1 MSDNPSDDKWVA
13 RFISAKGI
21 PVLITVLQEKN
32 MKKRKNALDVSVQV
46 EVLKAL
52 EILIQAPRGLKELSV
67 ADTLRELVL
76 ILDSDDVPLK
86 ASMLH
91 LLSFYCL
98 SAGEPEKGVELIL
111 EAFNAYRRSSKG
123 TISPT
128 RKRFLFVLTN
138 PYLLERKRFETVVE
152 SLFKVEST
160 DYILHAVSLLNAVV
174 NSPADIDK
182 RTQLRSELESLKLSE
197 ALKQLSDTY
206 GDHEELKE
214 QIDIYNE
221 EMEQDRKELA
231 ETAGSR

>member
-1 MSDNPSDDKWVA
+1 M
-13 RFISAKGI
+13 
-21 PVLITVLQEKN
+21 
-32 MKKRKNALDVSVQV
+32 
-46 EVLKAL
+46 
-52 EILIQAPRGLKELSV
+52 
-67 ADTLRELVL
+67 
-76 ILDSDDVPLK
+76 
-86 ASMLH
+86 
-91 LLSFYCL
+91 
-98 SAGEPEKGVELIL
+98 
-111 EAFNAYRRSSKG
+111 
-123 TISPT
+123 
-128 RKRFLFVLTN
+128 
-138 PYLLERKRFETVVE
+138 VE

>member
-128 RKRFLFVLTN
+128 RKKKKKKGFLSVLKN
-138 PYLLERKRFETVVE
+138 
-152 SLFKVEST
+152 LFIRE
-160 DYILHAVSLLNAVV
+160 
-174 NSPADIDK
+174 
-182 RTQLRSELESLKLSE
+182 
-197 ALKQLSDTY
+197 
-206 GDHEELKE
+206 KE
-214 QIDIYNE
+214 IRN
-221 EMEQDRKELA
+221 
-231 ETAGSR
+231 GG